1 MLAGIWD
8 VLCGFLFCTLLIA
21 NFSELRYYNENPN
34 PRSTHSKWKWLF
46 NWYIFPTCYL
56 IPRGSHLRNWQA
68 MRTPFDF
75 RTNWP
80 VLKSINYWGFFFK
93 QKPNQ
98 SWGTTRFLNA
108 HSVVTPLLDIFPT
121 RLHSFVTFVNKDD
134 TYLLLVNNTRLPT
147 SFQQVSQSR
156 VEFYSTNKLLT
167 TIYKHRPVSFH
178 RIWTCDWNQ

>member
-1 MLAGIWD
+1 MLAGISWD

-21 NFSELRYYNENPN
+21 NFSELRYYNKNPN

-56 IPRGSHLRNWQA
+56 TLRGSHLRNWQA

-98 SWGTTRFLNA
+98 SWGRRAFWMHIQLWRPFRISFPQDYILLWPLWIKTTL
-108 HSVVTPLLDIFPT
+108 IFCWLT
-121 RLHSFVTFVNKDD
+121 THAS
-134 TYLLLVNNTRLPT
+134 LLL
-147 SFQQVSQSR
+147 F
-156 VEFYSTNKLLT
+156 NKCRKVVLNS
-167 TIYKHRPVSFH
+167 IPQINF
-178 RIWTCDWNQ
+178 